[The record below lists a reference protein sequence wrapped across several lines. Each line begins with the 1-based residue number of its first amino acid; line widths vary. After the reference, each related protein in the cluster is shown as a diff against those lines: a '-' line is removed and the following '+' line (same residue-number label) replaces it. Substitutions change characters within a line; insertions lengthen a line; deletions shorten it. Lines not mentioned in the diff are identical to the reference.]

1 MTSNLHPPLTA
12 LELDLAELSILI
24 LFRRQ
29 LDDFPVAQDGF
40 DARDREA
47 LRQAKKRLLDRWDD
61 QIRFK
66 ANQLQRKG

>member
-1 MTSNLHPPLTA
+1 MTDLHPPLTA

-29 LDDFPVAQDGF
+29 LDDLLVAQGGF

-47 LRQAKKRLLDRWDD
+47 LCQAKKRLLDRWDD
-61 QIRFK
+61 QIKFK